1 MMTFTSGLRKY
12 FSVVI
17 VHFAM
22 LRKKA
27 YSYHSNHFPLFTV
40 KGKLFILVDEKDEEK
55 MKYEF

>member
-1 MMTFTSGLRKY
+1 MMTFTSGLQKY

-17 VHFAM
+17 VHFA
-22 LRKKA
+22 LLKNA